1 MSACHDK
8 NTGQH
13 GQDRSVKKMDYEK
26 NIKRIHSV
34 QIVLII
40 AIIIISIILS
50 IVLIIIISPYYL
62 QIINFILNH
71 IISSLLIP
79 IALMLASVFLLQ
91 KCKKN
96 LEKESKKKQKNK
108 INYNLNKLKNLIP
121 KTELSEIND
130 GRSEENEGTKTDEKE
145 KLFLWIEVANRLIVS
160 ESDKKGKD
168 FFIHLGRIYFQA
180 KQKKEYNKAQYFA
193 FKKKAARYQN
203 IKSFL
208 QGLYNQ
214 KTIIAGVA
222 GYVGTGALSVYASV
236 FKEWIVWAGISVVI
250 ILIIALA
257 GYIFLRSGYYDSE
270 IELRKFGETWVRH
283 EATVTNLENVMMQ
296 YVMELDEFS
305 KDDIRE
311 NEKKLFMEKVGKVL
325 MDNEEKF
332 QKNMEKIE

>member
-1 MSACHDK
+1 
-8 NTGQH
+8 
-13 GQDRSVKKMDYEK
+13 MDYEK
-26 NIKRIHSV
+26 KINIAGKT
-34 QIVLII
+34 QDVLTK
-40 AIIIISIILS
+40 AIMVILS
-50 IVLIIIISPYYL
+50 IVGLLLCFYIVDFVFRNIKQCLLVWIILLLMLTALLLTII
-62 QIINFILNH
+62 FILIKFKNKLNQESEEAKEEKIQGDETKTIQKWIDMSRNDQPLPWQSIQDEIYEKGGNFFLCRRVVERMGILKAEDSNFLVH
-71 IISSLLIP
+71 LGIVYLT
-79 IALMLASVFLLQ
+79 ALR
-91 KCKKN
+91 KKN
-96 LEKESKKKQKNK
+96 DNKKK
-108 INYNLNKLKNLIP
+108 
-121 KTELSEIND
+121 
-130 GRSEENEGTKTDEKE
+130 
-145 KLFLWIEVANRLIVS
+145 
-160 ESDKKGKD
+160 
-168 FFIHLGRIYFQA
+168 H
-180 KQKKEYNKAQYFA
+180 FA
-193 FKKKAARYQN
+193 LRKKAARYQN

-296 YVMELDEFS
+296 YVMKLGEFS
-305 KDDIRE
+305 CDKPGE
-311 NEKKLFMEKVGKVL
+311 GEKKKFMEKVGKVL